1 MPANG
6 WKTVGR
12 YLLSAGVMY
21 AGVAHFRNPEPF
33 VRIVPDYL
41 PAPRALVAWSGFFE
55 ILGGVGLLIPR
66 VRRPAAWGL
75 VALFVAV
82 FPANVNMAVKNI
94 PFNGAHHPL
103 LLWLRLPL
111 QAALIAWAWSFT
123 RPEDESP
130 DKEEK

>member
-1 MPANG
+1 MPNNR

-12 YLLSAGVMY
+12 YLLSAGMIY

-41 PAPRALVAWSGFFE
+41 PAHRTLVALSGFFE
-55 ILGGVGLLIPR
+55 ILGGIGLLVPQLR
-66 VRRPAAWGL
+66 SPAAWGL
-75 VALFVAV
+75 IALFVAV

-94 PFNGAHHPL
+94 PFNGAHYPW

-111 QAALIAWAWSFT
+111 QLVLIVWAGSLA
-123 RPEDESP
+123 RPDTSSRTE
-130 DKEEK
+130 